1 VKIARSLERQ
11 LERLFEGPARRVFSG
26 QIHPSE
32 LAEGISREA
41 DLARYQH
48 LTGPATANEYRVL
61 LNPRD
66 LEADPSRI
74 EAQLED
80 LLDIFCATNGLRVE
94 GPPRVKLTADPATP
108 AGQFRCEHGIRPGL
122 LRTWARLT
130 GPMTHEIGHNRAL
143 LGRGDDCD
151 IIMTSGEVSRRH
163 AIVHR
168 EHGQAFVTDLG
179 SSNGTSVDGAP
190 VKTDPVRLVSGSVLT
205 LASSRFRFLVV

>member
-1 VKIARSLERQ
+1 MKIARSLERQ

-61 LNPRD
+61 LNPKD
-66 LEADPSRI
+66 LESDPSRI
-74 EAQLED
+74 QTQLEEV
-80 LLDIFCATNGLRVE
+80 LDIFCATNGLRLE
-94 GPPRVKLTADPATP
+94 GPPRVKLGADPAIP
-108 AGQFRCEHGIRPGL
+108 AGQFRCDHGIRPGL
-122 LRTWARLT
+122 LRTWARLN
-130 GPMTHEIGHNRAL
+130 GPVTHEIRHNRAL

-151 IIMTSGEVSRRH
+151 IVLASEEVSRRH

-168 EHGQAFVTDLG
+168 EHGQVFVTDLG
-179 SSNGTSVDGAP
+179 SSNGTSVDAARVGSE
-190 VKTDPVRLVSGSVLT
+190 PVRLVSGSMLT
-205 LASSRFRFLVV
+205 LASSRFRFLEA